1 MAKNSMFDLDVQ
13 VTSVKDEVN
22 VQAAQS
28 RLICTPGS
36 CSGNNC
42 VLTTWRGCP
51 TYGPK
56 CDI

>member
-13 VTSVKDEVN
+13 VTSVKEEASA
-22 VQAAQS
+22 QLAQS

-36 CSGNNC
+36 CDGDRC
-42 VLTTWRGCP
+42 WLTTFKGCP